1 MVAVVVV
8 NVIIDCELISCPLF
22 YDKHILGAEE
32 CECVFVFA
40 CVCVCVCLSVSK
52 HLQACVSVNLL
63 R

>member
-32 CECVFVFA
+32 CEGVCVFA
-40 CVCVCVCLSVSK
+40 CVYVCVCLFPSICK
-52 HLQACVSVNLL
+52 HVLV
-63 R
+63 